1 MIKAILIV
9 TILLISTVL
18 VAQSTVV
25 VSGGNAS
32 GNGSVSYTVG
42 QVVYTST
49 IVSSGSVLQ
58 GIQQSVELFTLSNP
72 GLQTLVLEAFTYPNP
87 ATNNV
92 NLVLK
97 NTDLQG
103 LSYILFDLK
112 GTTILEGAVDQ
123 DRTLIPLEKMAV
135 GIYILKVN
143 QLNSELKTFKII
155 KK

>member
-1 MIKAILIV
+1 MIKELLV
-9 TILLISTVL
+9 ILLFTSTTL
-18 VAQSTVV
+18 FSQSTVV
-25 VSGGNAS
+25 TSGGQAR
-32 GNGSVSYTVG
+32 GNGSVTYTVG

-72 GLQTLVLEAFTYPNP
+72 ELQTLVLEAFTYPNP
-87 ATNNV
+87 ATNNI

-97 NTDLQG
+97 NSDLQG
-103 LSYILFDLK
+103 LSYTLFDLK
-112 GTTILEGAVDQ
+112 GTKILDGTVDQ
-123 DRTLIPLEKMAV
+123 DNTVIPIEKMAV

-143 QLNSELKTFKII
+143 QQNSELKTFKII